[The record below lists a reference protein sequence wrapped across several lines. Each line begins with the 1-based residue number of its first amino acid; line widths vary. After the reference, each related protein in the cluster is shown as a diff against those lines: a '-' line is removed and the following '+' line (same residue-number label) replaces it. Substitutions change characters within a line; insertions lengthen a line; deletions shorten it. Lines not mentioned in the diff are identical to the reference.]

1 MRIINGGGKLRRYL
15 KIYRQMKA
23 IFRHATLFSSQ
34 IKTTY
39 WAMSDQQKRSTFLGD
54 NLIFLRKFS
63 SGLFKNF
70 SDERCI
76 E

>member
-15 KIYRQMKA
+15 KIYRQIQT
-23 IFRHATLFSSQ
+23 IFRYATLFSTQ
-34 IKTTY
+34 IKIIDLAT
-39 WAMSDQQKRSTFLGD
+39 SDQQKRSTFLGD
-54 NLIFLRKFS
+54 NLVLLRKFS
-63 SGLFKNF
+63 IGLFKNF